1 MALDILNF
9 DHSAAIPN
17 LFRPVLSESDIA
29 FAGSLEPE
37 DDADARNSRSKR
49 KQAEAQTLIA
59 RDRMVLDHLHLV
71 KATASS
77 IRKNLPVHA
86 DYEDLVQA
94 GIVGLIDAVNKF
106 DSEKQNSFPT
116 YAKHRIRGAI
126 LDSLR
131 KLDWAS
137 RDMRRRQK
145 LVTAAMDELTHAL
158 ERAPSE
164 NEIADKVG
172 LDLKTCRTTMT
183 DLRNGGPVSYSR
195 FTNEQEERPLPE
207 FASSLETRPD
217 FICGRQE
224 LRGALAQV
232 VKTLPEKHQKVVVM
246 YYANDMSMKE
256 IGSALSINESRVS
269 QIHKSALAKL
279 AAALEA
285 NGIASHQ
292 AFID

>member
-1 MALDILNF
+1 MALDILNL
-9 DHSAAIPN
+9 DHSAAIHN
-17 LFRPVLSESDIA
+17 LFGPALRESDMA
-29 FAGSLEPE
+29 FADSLEARE
-37 DDADARNSRSKR
+37 DAGDQR
-49 KQAEAQTLIA
+49 QIA

-94 GIVGLIDAVNKF
+94 GIVGLIDAVNKY
-106 DSEKQNSFPT
+106 DAEKQNSFPT

-126 LDSLR
+126 LDYLR

-145 LVTAAMDELTHAL
+145 VVAAAVDDLTASL
-158 ERAPSE
+158 ERTPSE
-164 NEIADKVG
+164 NEVADKAG
-172 LDLKTCRTTMT
+172 LDLTTCRLTMT

-195 FTNEQEERPLPE
+195 LANDQEDRPVPE
-207 FASSLETRPD
+207 FASGLETRPD

-224 LRGALAQV
+224 LRGVLAEAA
-232 VKTLPEKHQKVVVM
+232 KTLPEKHQKVVVM

-256 IGSALSINESRVS
+256 IGCALSINESRVS
-269 QIHKSALAKL
+269 QIHKSALAKM

-285 NGIASHQ
+285 NGIVSHQ

>member
-17 LFRPVLSESDIA
+17 LFGPVLSESDIA
-29 FAGSLEPE
+29 FDSPE
-37 DDADARNSRSKR
+37 TEEDAETRNSKPRR
-49 KQAEAQTLIA
+49 KQPEGQALIV

-86 DYEDLVQA
+86 EYEDLVQA

-126 LDSLR
+126 LDYLR

-145 LVTAAMDELTHAL
+145 LVAAAVDDLTASL

-164 NEIADKVG
+164 NEIANKAG
-172 LDLKTCRTTMT
+172 LDLKTCRNTMT

-224 LRGALAQV
+224 LRGVLAEV
-232 VKTLPEKHQKVVVM
+232 LKTLPEKHRKVVVM

-269 QIHKSALAKL
+269 QIHKSALAKM
-279 AAALEA
+279 AAVLEA
-285 NGIASHQ
+285 HGIGSHQ

>member
-9 DHSAAIPN
+9 DHSAAIPT

-29 FAGSLEPE
+29 FTDSLESEE
-37 DDADARNSRSKR
+37 DVETRNGKPRR
-49 KQAEAQTLIA
+49 KQPEGQALVA

-126 LDSLR
+126 LDYLR

-145 LVTAAMDELTHAL
+145 LVAAAVDDLTAAL

-164 NEIADKVG
+164 NEIADKAG

-224 LRGALAQV
+224 LRGVLAAV
-232 VKTLPEKHQKVVVM
+232 VKTLPEKHRKVVVM

-269 QIHKSALAKL
+269 QIHKSALAKM
-279 AAALEA
+279 AAVLEA
-285 NGIASHQ
+285 HGIGSHQ